1 MAATKTT
8 VPLLNLTRQFAP
20 MREEILAEIA
30 KVFDSQKFILGDNV
44 SAFETE
50 IAAYLGAPHAV
61 GVSSGTDALLA
72 ALMALGIGPGDEVV
86 VPAFSFFATAGVV
99 SRLGAVPVFAD
110 IERDIFNL
118 SAESFES
125 KITPRTRAV
134 VPVHLYGQCAR
145 MEPIHAVA
153 GDRGIAVVEDACQA
167 IGATIGTSW
176 GRGRFAGTLGAI
188 GAYSFF
194 PTKNLGASGDA
205 GLVTTPDAA
214 VASRLRDLRVHG
226 MNPKYFHSEI
236 GGNFRLDELQAAVLR
251 VKLRRLEGW
260 SEARRAVAARY
271 RELLAPSAAS
281 GKVVLPAE
289 AEGNRHVYHQF
300 VVRVARRDEVR
311 RRMAE
316 AGVGTEVY
324 YPVPLHLQKCFAPLG
339 GRPGDLPESE
349 RAAAE
354 VLALPVW
361 PELEP
366 EEIEAVASALAAA
379 VE

>member
-1 MAATKTT
+1 MAATKTA
-8 VPLLNLTRQFAP
+8 VPLLNLTRQFAS
-20 MREEILAEIA
+20 MREEILAETA
-30 KVFDSQKFILGDNV
+30 KVFDSQKFILGENV
-44 SAFETE
+44 SAFEAE
-50 IAAYLGAPHAV
+50 IASSLGAAHAV
-61 GVSSGTDALLA
+61 GVSSGTEALLA

-110 IERDIFNL
+110 IERESFNL

-145 MEPIHAVA
+145 MEPILAAA
-153 GDRGIAVVEDACQA
+153 GGRGIAVVEDACQA
-167 IGATIGTSW
+167 IGAA
-176 GRGRFAGTLGAI
+176 RAGRFAGTIGAI

-194 PTKNLGASGDA
+194 PTKNLGAAGDA
-205 GLVTTPDAA
+205 GLVTTGDAA
-214 VASRLRDLRVHG
+214 LASRLRDLRVHG

-251 VKLRRLEGW
+251 VKLRRLERW
-260 SEARRAVAARY
+260 NEARRAVAARY
-271 RELLAPSAAS
+271 RELLATSAAS

-289 AEGNRHVYHQF
+289 TEGNRHVYHQF

-311 RRMAE
+311 RRLSE
-316 AGVGTEVY
+316 AGVGSEVY
-324 YPVPLHLQKCFAPLG
+324 YPVPLHLQKCFAALG
-339 GRPGDLPESE
+339 GRPGELPESE

-366 EEIEAVASALAAA
+366 DEIEAVASALAAA